1 MLIEKFKLFMM
12 NLEILLI
19 NFLGVKLVK
28 LVACG
33 SEIDSSTL
41 RINVDVLSSCHELPV
56 FSKKLKFL
64 KMNKLMKSYE
74 KSSSSE
80 DEAPSDRDEIQF
92 PSKKPKLNP
101 CSTQQ

>member
-56 FSKKLKFL
+56 FSKKLKYRQDSFDL
-64 KMNKLMKSYE
+64 HQVLYRQPCKL
-74 KSSSSE
+74 
-80 DEAPSDRDEIQF
+80 I
-92 PSKKPKLNP
+92 
-101 CSTQQ
+101 